1 MRQDGGLVAQN
12 ATAAALTSTPG
23 VINIV
28 SPEIEIFLHFARR
41 PDELAAFMASD
52 PALRVQLAEDT
63 AILRSQGIWAAMQFS
78 KEIHDGKHRSSGF
91 CFQTSERRLL
101 CVGVQGCRRGAEIS
115 IRA

>member
-1 MRQDGGLVAQN
+1 M
-12 ATAAALTSTPG
+12 
-23 VINIV
+23 INIV
-28 SPEIEIFLHFARR
+28 NPEIEIFLHFARR

-52 PALRVQLAEDT
+52 PALQVQLSEDT

-91 CFQTSERRLL
+91 CFQSSKRRLL
-101 CVGVQGCRRGAEIS
+101 CVGVQGCRRGAETS

>member
-28 SPEIEIFLHFARR
+28 NPEIEIFLHFARR

-91 CFQTSERRLL
+91 CVLS
-101 CVGVQGCRRGAEIS
+101 VV
-115 IRA
+115 

>member
-1 MRQDGGLVAQN
+1 M
-12 ATAAALTSTPG
+12 
-23 VINIV
+23 INIV
-28 SPEIEIFLHFARR
+28 NPEIEIFLHFARR

-52 PALRVQLAEDT
+52 PALRVQLADDT

-91 CFQTSERRLL
+91 CFQTSKRRL
-101 CVGVQGCRRGAEIS
+101 CVGVQGCRRGAETS

>member
-28 SPEIEIFLHFARR
+28 NPEIEIFLHFARR

-91 CFQTSERRLL
+91 CFQTSKRRLL
-101 CVGVQGCRRGAEIS
+101 CVGVQGCRRGAETS